1 MYKEHRDDQE
11 VYKLI
16 EIVKV
21 ELGVDVLK
29 NSRTRPIP
37 DARRILIK
45 ILMDR
50 KWRCTD
56 LAKILNKNHATI
68 LHYNK
73 DMDFHLKHDIQ
84 LRRMYEQVMKHY
96 KTENLEMYSMTNT
109 ELRKELIAL
118 KKQNKTLT
126 SEIAKLKTELKQWKE
141 YKDVFKFLKLRQGST
156 TNSAIINKL
165 KTYLN
170 GNTRYANKNNEVQ
183 NLV

>member
-56 LAKILNKNHATI
+56 LAKILNKNP
-68 LHYNK
+68 
-73 DMDFHLKHDIQ
+73 Q
-84 LRRMYEQVMKHY
+84 
-96 KTENLEMYSMTNT
+96 S
-109 ELRKELIAL
+109 
-118 KKQNKTLT
+118 LT
-126 SEIAKLKTELKQWKE
+126 
-141 YKDVFKFLKLRQGST
+141 
-156 TNSAIINKL
+156 
-165 KTYLN
+165 
-170 GNTRYANKNNEVQ
+170 
-183 NLV
+183 